1 MMANETDVQRSMA
14 TIRNIEGFPLFVHVT
29 RLLAL
34 GQPVPVARLAQT
46 AGWTVEGVEAA
57 LARHPAVERDEEGRL
72 VGLGATLRPTAH
84 RFTFSG
90 GTLYGWCVSDALM
103 FPVLLGQGGTV
114 TSSCPVTETP
124 ILIEVSPDGILSVDP
139 PEAVV
144 SRVRPEGPVDDV
156 RTSICNLGNAFAS
169 RTAAAPWAAAYPGVE
184 VSTVADDF
192 EVHRQLLIEL
202 GWAQEGL
209 RS

>member
-1 MMANETDVQRSMA
+1 MMAKAADVQRSLS
-14 TIRNIEGFPLFVHVT
+14 TIRNIEGFPLFVHIT
-29 RLLAL
+29 RLLAS
-34 GQPVPVARLAQT
+34 GKPVPLASLAET
-46 AGWTVEGVEAA
+46 AGWPVEEVEAV

-103 FPVLLGQGGTV
+103 FPVLLGMGGTV
-114 TSSCPVTETP
+114 SSSCPVTHTP
-124 ILIEVSPDGILSVDP
+124 ILIEVAPNGVLSVEP

-169 RTAAAPWAAAYPGVE
+169 PTAAAPWGAAYPGVE
-184 VSTVADDF
+184 VSSVADDF
-192 EVHRQLLIEL
+192 ELHRQILVEL
-202 GWAQEGL
+202 GWA
-209 RS
+209 